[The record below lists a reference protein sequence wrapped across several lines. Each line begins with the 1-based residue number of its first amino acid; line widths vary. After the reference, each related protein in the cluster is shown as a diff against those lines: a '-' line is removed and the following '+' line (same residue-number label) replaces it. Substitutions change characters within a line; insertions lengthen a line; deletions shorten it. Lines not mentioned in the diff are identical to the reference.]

1 MKATPPN
8 PYTTSPSLWSL
19 IKYFLYL
26 GCIGFGGPLALI
38 GYMRRDLV
46 EKRSWISHSNFLNG
60 LALSSLCPGPLATQ
74 VAVYIGW
81 LHARIL
87 GATAILLALTLPAFL
102 MILAL
107 AIAYTHYGDVSW
119 ARSAFYGISAGVIA
133 IVIRNAY
140 ELSKMIVGRDRWL
153 WVVLMLNIFIAT
165 TAHIQIYWTFL
176 ISGLLVWVIKAPP
189 QFLSSSLFLL
199 PFSWSLGSLGN
210 DHIIVKLFLY
220 FAWVGTVVF
229 GSGYAVIPFIH
240 EGVVQN
246 YHWLNETQFMD
257 AISIGMI
264 TPGPIVLAV
273 TFMGYLIAGIEGAL
287 VTAIGVFLPCYLC
300 VILFAPHFHRI
311 AHHEGVKSFIQGVT
325 IAVAGA
331 ITGSAI
337 TLGKSAIV
345 DLPTVGIF
353 LGTSFMLYQFK
364 KIREPVW
371 LLIAAGVGIFSKGFN
386 F

>member
-1 MKATPPN
+1 MKATLPN
-8 PYTTSPSLWSL
+8 FFAVPPSLWRL

-26 GCIGFGGPLALI
+26 GFIGFGGPLALI

-46 EKRSWISHSNFLNG
+46 EKRGWISHSNFLNG

-87 GATAILLALTLPAFL
+87 GATAVLIALTLPAFL
-102 MILAL
+102 MILTL

-119 ARSAFYGISAGVIA
+119 ARSAFYGISACVIA

-140 ELSKMIVGRDRWL
+140 ELSKMIVARDHWL
-153 WVVLMLNIFIAT
+153 WVVFILNIFIAT

-176 ISGLLVWVIKAPP
+176 ISGLLVWIIKTPP
-189 QFLSSSLFLL
+189 QFLYSSIFLV
-199 PFSWSLGSLGN
+199 PFSWNLESLGN
-210 DHIIVKLFLY
+210 HHIIAKLFLY
-220 FAWVGTVVF
+220 FAWAGTVVF

-246 YHWLNETQFMD
+246 YHWLSETQFMD

-273 TFMGYLIAGIEGAL
+273 AFMGYLIAGIKGAL
-287 VTAIGVFLPCYLC
+287 VTTIGIFLPCYLC

-311 AHHEGVKSFIQGVT
+311 AHHEGVKAFIQGVT

-337 TLGKSAIV
+337 TLGKSAIT

-371 LLIAAGVGIFSKGFN
+371 LLIAAGVGMLCKGFS